1 MLLLRIPVAT
11 EPKPIEV
18 RFDADPR
25 FAAAAGGATR
35 YLAEASGMS
44 EDVSREFQEETVRA
58 CLKAFESRNISKH
71 VVEFLRYEDR
81 VEVIIDS
88 NAGAAAIRLARSVA
102 SHH

>member
-1 MLLLRIPVAT
+1 MLLSRIPVAT
-11 EPKPIEV
+11 EPKPIEL

-25 FAAAAGGATR
+25 FAAAAGGAIR

-44 EDVSREFQEETVRA
+44 EDVCREFQEATVRA
-58 CLKAFESRNISKH
+58 CLQAFESRNTTMH
-71 VVEFLRYEDR
+71 VVEFFRYEDR

-88 NAGAAAIRLARSVA
+88 NAGAAAIRLARPAA